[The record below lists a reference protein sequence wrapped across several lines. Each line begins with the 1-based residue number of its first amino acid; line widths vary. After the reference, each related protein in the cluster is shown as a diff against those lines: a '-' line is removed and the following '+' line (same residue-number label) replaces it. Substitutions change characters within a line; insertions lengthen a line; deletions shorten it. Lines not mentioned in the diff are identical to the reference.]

1 MAMAVYEHTYKQ
13 YLGKL
18 TPEWSRFLVIP
29 RHAFRDVFKSKLF
42 IAFYVCCFLPLLAEA
57 ILIYLHHN
65 VSAIEILK
73 SMQIVNSI
81 RELIPIDATFF
92 QFFVNFQATLAFFVA
107 LLVGPPLVAR
117 DLRNNALPLYL
128 CRPFSRTDYVLG
140 KMSVLL
146 ILLSAMTW
154 VPQLLLFLFQSYL
167 EGPSWFLSNLSLA
180 SAIFISS
187 VVWILLLALLSQAV
201 SALVKWRVIASGAL
215 LGLFFIPSVFG
226 EIVNQLF
233 QTRWGSIISL
243 GALIKNV
250 TSGLF
255 GTFVEASTHV
265 TEWDGRVGREIILN
279 EPPLWVS
286 WFALFVVCA
295 ICLALLSRKVKA
307 YEVVR

>member
-1 MAMAVYEHTYKQ
+1 MAVYEHTYKQ

-42 IAFYVCCFLPLLAEA
+42 TAFFVICFLPLLAEA

-65 VSAIEILK
+65 VSALAILR
-73 SMQIVNSI
+73 VNV
-81 RELIPIDATFF
+81 RELIPIDASFF
-92 QFFVNFQATLAFFVA
+92 QFWVNFQAWPAYFVM
-107 LLVGPPLVAR
+107 LLVGPPLVSL

-128 CRPFSRTDYVLG
+128 CRPFSRTEYVLG

-146 ILLSAMTW
+146 ILLSAITW

-167 EGPSWFLSNLSLA
+167 EGATWFVENLHLA
-180 SAIFISS
+180 SAIVISS

-201 SALVKWRVIASGAL
+201 SALVKWRVIASAAL
-215 LGLFFIPSVFG
+215 LGIFFIPWVFG
-226 EIVNQLF
+226 EVVNQMF
-233 QTRWGSIISL
+233 MTRWGSIISL
-243 GALIKNV
+243 GALMRNV

-255 GTFVEASTHV
+255 GTFVQASGQITRF
-265 TEWDGRVGREIILN
+265 DGRIGREIVVN
-279 EPPLWVS
+279 EMPLWAA
-286 WFALFVVCA
+286 WLALFVVCA